1 MATRQE
7 QLDPQA
13 DDQVTVGEGISTD
26 FPKARTPDQSDIPHH
41 AAADPT
47 QATPRH
53 PSQGDGAEAE

>member
-26 FPKARTPDQSDIPHH
+26 FPKAQTPDQSDIPHH